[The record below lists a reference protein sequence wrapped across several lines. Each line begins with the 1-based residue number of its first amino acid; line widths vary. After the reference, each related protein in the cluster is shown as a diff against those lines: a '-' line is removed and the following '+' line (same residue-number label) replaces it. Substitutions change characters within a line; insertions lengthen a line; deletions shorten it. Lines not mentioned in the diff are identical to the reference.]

1 LRAAENSFKEK
12 FVFVQKDGVNIKLR
26 SWVLPGTLGSV
37 GKVQL
42 IGGQRA
48 QMLALS
54 SALLQVGT
62 LPEEV

>member
-1 LRAAENSFKEK
+1 
-12 FVFVQKDGVNIKLR
+12 
-26 SWVLPGTLGSV
+26 V